1 MTEDNLDD
9 AANLAT
15 EVLWNEDGSYPRI
28 IVLTGRD
35 AAELFHIRCI
45 ACEAAKL
52 SVYHDLSPF
61 KAGVFRVGAHDE
73 LPVTDPKRLVWLDIT
88 DGEGDGDGDGEGDS
102 GLGPRLVKRIADE
115 SEGRV
120 LITATEAV
128 KDKLPRVSALSKQPI
143 TKGRIYVV
151 KSNGVKPVEETKGGE
166 GSAAIADALSSIRD
180 KVHASFS
187 SGSAMTMLQLSD
199 MVAKAGFDFT
209 VVHIAQTEQWF
220 EVWAFKAESAMY
232 IVVVFDRHYKVKFDE
247 TVIQSMLEIKIKVFQ
262 NEK

>member
-1 MTEDNLDD
+1 MDEDNLDD

-35 AAELFHIRCI
+35 AGELHRIRCI

-73 LPVTDPKRLVWLDIT
+73 PPVTDPKRLVWLDIT
-88 DGEGDGDGDGEGDS
+88 DGDGDGEGDGDG
-102 GLGPRLVKRIADE
+102 GLGPRLVERIADE

-128 KDKLPRVSALSKQPI
+128 KDKLPRVSALPKQPI
-143 TKGRIYVV
+143 TNRRIYVV

-166 GSAAIADALSSIRD
+166 GPAAIADAPSSTRD

-199 MVAKAGFDFT
+199 MVAKAGYDFT
-209 VVHIAQTEQWF
+209 VVHIAQTEQWL
-220 EVWAFKAESAMY
+220 EVWWDKAKKAKVML
-232 IVVVFDRHYKVKFDE
+232 VVFDKFYR
-247 TVIQSMLEIKIKVFQ
+247 VNRIKS
-262 NEK
+262 